1 MSDPTS
7 GSSPVAKQRA
17 NKVFM
22 LAAASDLL
30 LGIVLA
36 AVGLNQ
42 DEPVLTIV
50 GVALA
55 VSGTAVTS
63 WLIVR
68 ANRPTQL

>member
-1 MSDPTS
+1 MTDPS
-7 GSSPVAKQRA
+7 KQRLQR
-17 NKVFM
+17 VFM
-22 LAAASDLL
+22 FAAASDLL

-42 DEPVLTIV
+42 DEPVLTVV

-55 VSGTAVTS
+55 LSGTAVTS

-68 ANRPTQL
+68 GSRPEQL